1 MLIRIEAHDLP
12 GTSCGP
18 SLDRPDDHHGIH
30 AGVEAK
36 NRPAELMG
44 RVRADWTPSAGNS
57 RRNLGLTDGKGYP
70 TCAAVRPPL
79 IEWRSAAA

>member
-36 NRPAELMG
+36 NRPAELAWVG
-44 RVRADWTPSAGNS
+44 STR
-57 RRNLGLTDGKGYP
+57 GLD
-70 TCAAVRPPL
+70 AVSWEL
-79 IEWRSAAA
+79 EA